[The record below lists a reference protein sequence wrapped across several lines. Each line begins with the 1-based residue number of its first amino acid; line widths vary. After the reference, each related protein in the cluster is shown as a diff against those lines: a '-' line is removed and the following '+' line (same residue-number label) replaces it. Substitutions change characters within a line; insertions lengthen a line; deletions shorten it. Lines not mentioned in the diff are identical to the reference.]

1 LDAAS
6 YCVGSKGLRI
16 GAEIGN
22 IRRTRMQAEQIAQA
36 LGNAKKVGNG
46 WLASC
51 PVSSH
56 GQGNGDRNPSLSV
69 TEGEDGKP
77 LFFCHGGCDQE
88 TVFHAVKDYGL
99 LPDLPNPTDFL
110 TQLKPLPKQ
119 EPVLEQE
126 WHYTDEDG
134 VTQHVKQRYKT
145 ADSKG
150 KSYKQYRVD
159 ENGRRHASMTGAN
172 IVPYQLPEIE
182 FARKTGRTVFLC
194 EGEKAAD
201 AIRSIGAYAT
211 CTHNGASNFPEDV
224 VKYFVGL
231 TVAVVPDNDVVGWEY
246 ARKAVKALKTVTKS
260 IRVVD
265 LGLEEIKEDAYEF
278 VHKYGKVKEDLVEIT
293 KATPSIQNE
302 TDVTTPARLLG
313 VAETQESQEL
323 ELPQQPLQ
331 REGFKLEA
339 WDDIED
345 EPVEWLIQGVI
356 PQRSFVALYAPPA
369 SFKSF
374 VALDIAECIATG
386 RQFLGHEIAKQGAVL
401 YIAGEGHGGI
411 GTRIKALKTHH
422 NTPKG
427 APVYFLRRQVNLRS
441 SQTDLKDLVN
451 AIDELKAIHEIE
463 FKMIIIDTLARA
475 FGGGNENASEDMGA
489 FITAAGAIQ
498 GKYECSLLVVHHAGK
513 DATKGLRGH
522 SSLLGAVDTEL
533 EIIRI
538 EGAQP
543 PKGILHI
550 SKQKDGEDGQ
560 RIGFKM
566 VEVTTGSSGVIDF
579 EGTSSLAVEA
589 DEEMDTDRPNQ
600 ATPPNRTGAGMNQR
614 LALSCLHDAIKKYGE
629 MQVVDGMRNKCIKID
644 QWRDE
649 FKKRMG
655 SDVMPDTLKK
665 AWYRVKADLADS
677 QKVIIYGDLCWAVYA
692 DDDDAKSSNS
702 VVVQIKK

>member
-1 LDAAS
+1 
-6 YCVGSKGLRI
+6 
-16 GAEIGN
+16 
-22 IRRTRMQAEQIAQA
+22 MQAEQIAQA
-36 LGNAKKVGNG
+36 LGNAKKVNG
-46 WLASC
+46 QWMASC

-56 GQGNGDRNPSLSV
+56 GQGNGDRNPSLCVSE
-69 TEGEDGKP
+69 TDEGKP
-77 LFFCHGGCDQE
+77 LFKCFSGCSQE
-88 TVFHAVKDYGL
+88 SVFNAVKDFGL

-110 TQLKPLPKQ
+110 TQIKPLPKQQ

-134 VTQHVKQRYKT
+134 VVQHIKQRYKT
-145 ADSKG
+145 FDSKG
-150 KSYKQYRVD
+150 KTYKQYRVD

-172 IVPYQLPEIE
+172 IVPYNLPEVD

-201 AIRSIGAYAT
+201 ALKSLGVVAT

-224 VKYFVGL
+224 VKHLVGL
-231 TVAVVPDNDVVGWEY
+231 TIAIVPDNDTVGWEY
-246 ARKAVKALKTVTKS
+246 ARKAVAALKSVTKS

-265 LGLEEIKEDAYEF
+265 LQLNEIKEDAYEF
-278 VHKYGKVKEDLVEIT
+278 VHKYHGDKDRLVDLT
-293 KATPSIQNE
+293 KATQAVISE
-302 TDVTTPARLLG
+302 LDVTTPARLFG
-313 VAETQESQEL
+313 VAETPVSQEL
-323 ELPQQPLQ
+323 ELPAVTPV

-345 EPVEWLIQGVI
+345 EPVEWLVQGVI

-386 RQFLGHEIAKQGAVL
+386 RAFLGNQISKQGAVL

-411 GTRIKALKTHH
+411 GTRIKALKIHH
-422 NTPKG
+422 GTPEG
-427 APVYFLRRQVNLRS
+427 TPVYFLRRQVNLRS
-441 SQTDLKDLVN
+441 SQTDLKDLV
-451 AIDELKAIHEIE
+451 ASIDDLKAIHDINFE
-463 FKMIIIDTLARA
+463 MIIIDTLARA

-560 RIGFKM
+560 RIGFRM

-579 EGTSSLAVEA
+579 EGASSLAVEL
-589 DEEMDTDRPNQ
+589 DGEMDTDRPNQ
-600 ATPPNRTGAGMNQR
+600 AIPPNRTGAGMNQR
-614 LALSCLHDAIKKYGE
+614 LALSCLHDAIKKFGE

-655 SDVMPDTLKK
+655 SDVMPATLNK
-665 AWYRVKADLADS
+665 AWYRVKADLADL
-677 QKVIIYGDLCWAVYA
+677 QKVIIYGELCWAVYA
-692 DDDDAKSSNS
+692 DDDGAKSSNS

>member
-1 LDAAS
+1 
-6 YCVGSKGLRI
+6 
-16 GAEIGN
+16 
-22 IRRTRMQAEQIAQA
+22 MQAEQIAQA
-36 LGNAKKVGNG
+36 LGNAKKVNG
-46 WLASC
+46 QWMASC

-56 GQGNGDRNPSLSV
+56 GQGNGDRNPSLCVSE
-69 TEGEDGKP
+69 TDEGKP
-77 LFFCHGGCDQE
+77 LFKCFSGCSQE
-88 TVFHAVKDYGL
+88 SVFQAVKDYGL

-110 TQLKPLPKQ
+110 TQLKPIQKQ
-119 EPVLEQE
+119 DPVLEQE

-134 VTQHVKQRYKT
+134 VVQHIKQRYKT
-145 ADSKG
+145 FDAKG
-150 KSYKQYRVD
+150 KTYKQFRVD

-172 IVPYQLPEIE
+172 IVPYNLPEVD

-201 AIRSIGAYAT
+201 ALKTIGVVAT

-224 VKYFVGL
+224 VKHLVGL
-231 TVAVVPDNDVVGWEY
+231 TIAIVPDNDTVGWEY
-246 ARKAVKALKTVTKS
+246 ARKAVAALKAVTKS

-265 LGLEEIKEDAYEF
+265 LQLDEVKEDAYEF
-278 VHKYGKVKEDLVEIT
+278 VYKYGGDKDRLVDLT
-293 KATPSIQNE
+293 KATQAIASE
-302 TDVTTPARLLG
+302 LDVTTPARLIG
-313 VAETQESQEL
+313 VAETQEMQDL
-323 ELPQQPLQ
+323 ELPEVPLQ

-345 EPVEWLIQGVI
+345 EPVEWLINGVI
-356 PQRSFVALYAPPA
+356 PQKSFVALYAPPA

-374 VALDIAECIATG
+374 IALDIAECIATG
-386 RQFLGHEIAKQGAVL
+386 RAFLGNEITKRGAVL

-411 GTRIKALKTHH
+411 GSRIKALKTHH
-422 NTPKG
+422 ETPVG

-441 SQTDLKDLVN
+441 SKTDLQSLVD
-451 AIDELKAIHEIE
+451 AIDDLKAINDINFEL
-463 FKMIIIDTLARA
+463 IIIDTLARA

-498 GKYECSLLVVHHAGK
+498 GRYECGLLVVHHAGK

-566 VEVTTGSSGVIDF
+566 VEVTTGSTGIIDF
-579 EGTSSLAVEA
+579 EGTSSLAVEH
-589 DEEMDTDRPNQ
+589 DDEMDTERKSAKPPEKKGKGTNQ
-600 ATPPNRTGAGMNQR
+600 K
-614 LALSCLHDAIKKYGE
+614 LALNSLHEAIAKFGE
-629 MQVVDGMRNKCIKID
+629 MQTINGMRNKCIKIE
-644 QWRDE
+644 QWRSE
-649 FKKRMG
+649 FKARIG
-655 SDVMPDTLKK
+655 SDVSPEALKK
-665 AWYRVKADLADS
+665 AWQRVKLDLVEME
-677 QKVIIYGDLCWAVYA
+677 KVTIYDDMCWAVFE
-692 DDDDAKSSNS
+692 DKEDAKQVNS
-702 VVVQIKK
+702 VVALVKK

>member
-1 LDAAS
+1 
-6 YCVGSKGLRI
+6 
-16 GAEIGN
+16 
-22 IRRTRMQAEQIAQA
+22 MQAEQIAQA
-36 LGNAKKVGNG
+36 LGNARKVNG
-46 WLASC
+46 QWMASC

-56 GQGNGDRNPSLSV
+56 GQGNGDRNPSLCVSE
-69 TEGEDGKP
+69 TDEGKP
-77 LFFCHGGCDQE
+77 LFKCFSGCSQE
-88 TVFHAVKDYGL
+88 SVFNAVKDFGL
-99 LPDLPNPTDFL
+99 LPDFPNPTDFL
-110 TQLKPLPKQ
+110 TQIKPLPKQQ

-126 WHYTDEDG
+126 WHYVDEDG
-134 VTQHVKQRYKT
+134 ITQHIKQRYKT
-145 ADSKG
+145 FDAKG
-150 KSYKQYRVD
+150 KTYKQYRVD

-172 IVPYQLPEIE
+172 IVPYNLPEVD

-201 AIRSIGAYAT
+201 ALKSLGVVAT
-211 CTHNGASNFPEDV
+211 CTHQGASSFPEDV
-224 VKYFVGL
+224 VKHLVGL
-231 TVAVVPDNDVVGWEY
+231 TIAIVPDNDAVGWEY
-246 ARKAVKALKTVTKS
+246 ARKAVAALKSVTKS

-278 VHKYGKVKEDLVEIT
+278 VYKYGGDKDRLVDLT
-293 KATPSIQNE
+293 KATQAVVSE
-302 TDVTTPARLLG
+302 MDVTTPARLNNS
-313 VAETQESQEL
+313 VETQETQEL
-323 ELPQQPLQ
+323 ELPQAPLQ

-345 EPVEWLIQGVI
+345 EPVEWLVQGVI

-386 RQFLGHEIAKQGAVL
+386 RAFLGNQISKQGAVL

-411 GTRIKALKTHH
+411 GTRIKALKIHH
-422 NTPKG
+422 GTPEG
-427 APVYFLRRQVNLRS
+427 TPVYFLRRQVNLRS
-441 SQTDLKDLVN
+441 SQTDLKDLVQ
-451 AIDELKAIHEIE
+451 AIDDLKAVGEINFE
-463 FKMIIIDTLARA
+463 MIIIDTLARA

-579 EGTSSLAVEA
+579 EGASSLAVEA

-655 SDVMPDTLKK
+655 SDVMPATLNK
-665 AWYRVKADLADS
+665 AWYRVKADLADL
-677 QKVIIYGDLCWAVYA
+677 QKVIIYGELCWAVYA
-692 DDDDAKSSNS
+692 DDDGAKSSNS

>member
-1 LDAAS
+1 
-6 YCVGSKGLRI
+6 
-16 GAEIGN
+16 
-22 IRRTRMQAEQIAQA
+22 MQAEQIAQA
-36 LGNAKKVGNG
+36 LGNAKKVNG
-46 WLASC
+46 QWMASC

-56 GQGNGDRNPSLSV
+56 GQGNGDRNPSLCVSE
-69 TEGEDGKP
+69 TDEGKP
-77 LFFCHGGCDQE
+77 LFKCFSGCSQDE
-88 TVFHAVKDYGL
+88 VFHAIKNYGL
-99 LPDLPNPTDFL
+99 LKDLPNPTDFL
-110 TQLKPLPKQ
+110 TQIKPLPKQQ

-134 VTQHVKQRYKT
+134 VVQHIKQRYKT
-145 ADSKG
+145 FDAKG
-150 KSYKQYRVD
+150 KTYKQYRVD

-172 IVPYQLPEIE
+172 IVPYNLPEVD

-201 AIRSIGAYAT
+201 ALKSLGVVAT
-211 CTHNGASNFPEDV
+211 CTHNGASNFPDQA
-224 VKYFVGL
+224 VKHLVGL
-231 TVAVVPDNDVVGWEY
+231 TIAIVPDNDAVGWEY
-246 ARKAVKALKTVTKS
+246 ARKAVAALKSVTKS

-278 VHKYGKVKEDLVEIT
+278 VHKYGGDKDRLVDLT
-293 KATPSIQNE
+293 KATQAVTSE
-302 TDVTTPARLLG
+302 MDVTTPARLLG
-313 VAETQESQEL
+313 VAETQETQEL
-323 ELPQQPLQ
+323 ELPQAPPV

-345 EPVEWLIQGVI
+345 EPVEWLVQGVI
-356 PQRSFVALYAPPA
+356 PQKSFVALYAPPA

-386 RQFLGHEIAKQGAVL
+386 RAFLGNEITRRGAVL

-411 GTRIKALKTHH
+411 GTRIKALKIHH
-422 NTPKG
+422 GTPEG
-427 APVYFLRRQVNLRS
+427 TPVYFLRRQVNLRS
-441 SQTDLKDLVN
+441 SQTDLKDLVQ
-451 AIDELKAIHEIE
+451 AIDDLKAIHEIHFE
-463 FKMIIIDTLARA
+463 MIIIDTLARA

-566 VEVTTGSSGVIDF
+566 VEVTTGSSGIVDF

-589 DEEMDTDRPNQ
+589 DDQAINDRKESMKPPDKKGKGTNQ
-600 ATPPNRTGAGMNQR
+600 KI
-614 LALSCLHDAIKKYGE
+614 ALTSLHEAIAKFGE
-629 MQVVDGMRNKCIKID
+629 MQTINGMRNKCIKIE
-644 QWRDE
+644 QWRVE
-649 FKKRMG
+649 FKARLG
-655 SDVMPDTLKK
+655 SDVHPETLKK
-665 AWYRVKADLADS
+665 AWQRVKLDLVEME
-677 QKVIIYGDLCWAVYA
+677 KVVIYDDMCWAVFEEN
-692 DDDDAKSSNS
+692 DDAKQSNS
-702 VVVQIKK
+702 VVSLVKK

>member
-1 LDAAS
+1 
-6 YCVGSKGLRI
+6 
-16 GAEIGN
+16 
-22 IRRTRMQAEQIAQA
+22 MQAEQIAQA
-36 LGNAKKVGNG
+36 LGNAKKVNG
-46 WLASC
+46 QWMASC

-56 GQGNGDRNPSLSV
+56 GQGNGDRNPSLCVSE
-69 TEGEDGKP
+69 TDEGKP
-77 LFFCHGGCDQE
+77 LFKCFSGCSQE
-88 TVFHAVKDYGL
+88 SVFNAVKDYGL

-110 TQLKPLPKQ
+110 TQIKPLPKQQ

-134 VTQHVKQRYKT
+134 VVQHIKQRYKT
-145 ADSKG
+145 FDSKG
-150 KSYKQYRVD
+150 KTYKQYRVD

-172 IVPYQLPEIE
+172 IVPYNLPEVE
-182 FARKTGRTVFLC
+182 YARKTGRTVFLC

-201 AIRSIGAYAT
+201 ALKSIGAYAT
-211 CTHNGASNFPEDV
+211 CTHNGASSFPEDAI
-224 VKYFVGL
+224 KYFVGL
-231 TVAVVPDNDVVGWEY
+231 TVAVVPDNDAVGWDY
-246 ARKAVKALKTVTKS
+246 ARKAVKALKTITNS

-278 VHKYGKVKEDLVEIT
+278 VHKYGKTKQDLIELT
-293 KATPSIQNE
+293 KGRLIVRDEA
-302 TDVTTPARLLG
+302 DVTTPARLNNS
-313 VAETQESQEL
+313 VETQETQEL
-323 ELPQQPLQ
+323 ELPQAPLV

-345 EPVEWLIQGVI
+345 EPVEWLVQGVI

-386 RQFLGHEIAKQGAVL
+386 RPFLGNQIAKQGAVL

-411 GTRIKALKTHH
+411 GTRIKALKIHH
-422 NTPKG
+422 GTPEG
-427 APVYFLRRQVNLRS
+427 TPVYFLRRQVNLRS
-441 SQTDLKDLVN
+441 SKTDLQDLVA
-451 AIDELKAIHEIE
+451 AIDDLKAVGEIE
-463 FKMIIIDTLARA
+463 FEMIIIDTLARA

-579 EGTSSLAVEA
+579 EGASSLAVEA

-600 ATPPNRTGAGMNQR
+600 AIPPNRTGAGMNQR
-614 LALSCLHDAIKKYGE
+614 LALSCLHDAIKKFGE

-655 SDVMPDTLKK
+655 SDVMPATLNK
-665 AWYRVKADLADS
+665 AWYRVKADLADL
-677 QKVIIYGDLCWAVYA
+677 QKVIIYGELCWAVYA
-692 DDDDAKSSNS
+692 DDDGAKSSNS

>member
-1 LDAAS
+1 
-6 YCVGSKGLRI
+6 
-16 GAEIGN
+16 
-22 IRRTRMQAEQIAQA
+22 MQAEQIAQA
-36 LGNAKKVGNG
+36 LGNARRVNG
-46 WLASC
+46 QWMASC

-56 GQGNGDRNPSLSV
+56 GQGNGDRNPSLCVSE
-69 TEGEDGKP
+69 TDEGKP
-77 LFFCHGGCDQE
+77 LFKCFSGCSQE
-88 TVFHAVKDYGL
+88 SVFNAVKDFGL

-110 TQLKPLPKQ
+110 TQIKPLPKQQ

-134 VTQHVKQRYKT
+134 VVQHIKQRYKT
-145 ADSKG
+145 FDSKG
-150 KSYKQYRVD
+150 KTYKQYRVD

-172 IVPYQLPEIE
+172 IVPYNLPEVD

-201 AIRSIGAYAT
+201 ALKSLGVVAT
-211 CTHNGASNFPEDV
+211 CTHQGASSFPDQA
-224 VKYFVGL
+224 VKHLVGL
-231 TVAVVPDNDVVGWEY
+231 TIAIVPDNDTVGWEY
-246 ARKAVKALKTVTKS
+246 ARKAVAALKSVTKS

-278 VHKYGKVKEDLVEIT
+278 VYKYGGDKDRLVDLT
-293 KATPSIQNE
+293 KATQAVTSE
-302 TDVTTPARLLG
+302 LDVTTPARLNNF
-313 VAETQESQEL
+313 VETQETQEL
-323 ELPQQPLQ
+323 ELPQAPLQ

-345 EPVEWLIQGVI
+345 EPVEWLVQGVI

-386 RQFLGHEIAKQGAVL
+386 RPFLGNQISKQGAVL

-411 GTRIKALKTHH
+411 GTRIKALKIHH
-422 NTPKG
+422 GTPEG
-427 APVYFLRRQVNLRS
+427 TPVYFLRRQVNLRS
-441 SQTDLKDLVN
+441 SQTDLKDLVA
-451 AIDELKAIHEIE
+451 AIDDLKAIHEIHFE
-463 FKMIIIDTLARA
+463 MIIIDTLARA

-560 RIGFKM
+560 RIGFRM

-589 DEEMDTDRPNQ
+589 DEEIDTDRPNQ
-600 ATPPNRTGAGMNQR
+600 AIPPNRTGAGMNQR

-655 SDVMPDTLKK
+655 SDVMPATLNK
-665 AWYRVKADLADS
+665 AWYRVKADLADL
-677 QKVIIYGDLCWAVYA
+677 QKVIIYGELCWAVYA
-692 DDDDAKSSNS
+692 DDDGAKSSNS

>member
-1 LDAAS
+1 
-6 YCVGSKGLRI
+6 
-16 GAEIGN
+16 
-22 IRRTRMQAEQIAQA
+22 MQAEQIAQA
-36 LGNAKKVGNG
+36 LGNAKKVNG
-46 WLASC
+46 QWMASC

-56 GQGNGDRNPSLSV
+56 GQGNGDRNPSLCVSE
-69 TEGEDGKP
+69 TDEGKP
-77 LFFCHGGCDQE
+77 LFKCFSGCSQE
-88 TVFHAVKDYGL
+88 SVFNAVKDFGL

-110 TQLKPLPKQ
+110 TQIKPLPKQQ

-134 VTQHVKQRYKT
+134 VVQHIKQRYKT
-145 ADSKG
+145 FDAKG
-150 KSYKQYRVD
+150 KTYKQYRVD

-172 IVPYQLPEIE
+172 IVPYNLPEVD

-201 AIRSIGAYAT
+201 ALKSLGVVAT
-211 CTHNGASNFPEDV
+211 CTHNGASSFPEDV
-224 VKYFVGL
+224 VKHLVGL
-231 TVAVVPDNDVVGWEY
+231 TIAIVPDNDTVGWEY
-246 ARKAVKALKTVTKS
+246 ARKAVAALKSVTKS

-278 VHKYGKVKEDLVEIT
+278 VHKYGGDKDRLVDLT
-293 KATPSIQNE
+293 KATQAVTSE
-302 TDVTTPARLLG
+302 LDVTTPARLLG
-313 VAETQESQEL
+313 VVETQETQEL
-323 ELPQQPLQ
+323 ELPQAPLV

-345 EPVEWLIQGVI
+345 EPVEWLVQGVI

-386 RQFLGHEIAKQGAVL
+386 RPFLGNQIAKQGAVL

-411 GTRIKALKTHH
+411 GSRIKALKIHH
-422 NTPKG
+422 GTPEG
-427 APVYFLRRQVNLRS
+427 TPVYFLRRQVNLRS
-441 SQTDLKDLVN
+441 SQTDLKDLVA
-451 AIDELKAIHEIE
+451 AIDDLKAIHEIHFE
-463 FKMIIIDTLARA
+463 MIIIDTLARA

-566 VEVTTGSSGVIDF
+566 VEVTTGSSGIVDF

>member
-1 LDAAS
+1 
-6 YCVGSKGLRI
+6 
-16 GAEIGN
+16 
-22 IRRTRMQAEQIAQA
+22 
-36 LGNAKKVGNG
+36 
-46 WLASC
+46 
-51 PVSSH
+51 
-56 GQGNGDRNPSLSV
+56 
-69 TEGEDGKP
+69 
-77 LFFCHGGCDQE
+77 
-88 TVFHAVKDYGL
+88 VKDYGL
-99 LPDLPNPTDFL
+99 LDDLPNPTDFL
-110 TQLKPLPKQ
+110 TQIKPLPKQQ

-134 VTQHVKQRYKT
+134 VVQHIKQRYKT
-145 ADSKG
+145 FDAKG
-150 KSYKQYRVD
+150 KTYKQYRVD

-172 IVPYQLPEIE
+172 IVPYNLPEVD

-201 AIRSIGAYAT
+201 ALKSLGVVAT

-224 VKYFVGL
+224 VKHLVGL
-231 TVAVVPDNDVVGWEY
+231 TIAIVPDNDTVGWDY
-246 ARKAVKALKTVTKS
+246 ARKAVAALKSVTKS

-265 LGLEEIKEDAYEF
+265 LQLDEVKEDAYEF
-278 VHKYGKVKEDLVEIT
+278 VHKYGGDKDRLVDLT
-293 KATPSIQNE
+293 KATQAVVSE
-302 TDVTTPARLLG
+302 LDVTTPARLNNS
-313 VAETQESQEL
+313 AETQETQEL
-323 ELPQQPLQ
+323 ELPAVTPI

-339 WDDIED
+339 WDDIQD
-345 EPVEWLIQGVI
+345 EPVEWLVQGVI

-374 VALDIAECIATG
+374 IALDIAECIATG
-386 RQFLGHEIAKQGAVL
+386 RAFLGNEITRKGAVL

-411 GTRIKALKTHH
+411 GSRIKALKTHH
-422 NTPKG
+422 NTPVG

-441 SQTDLKDLVN
+441 SKTDLQDLVA
-451 AIDELKAIHEIE
+451 AIDDLKAIHEINFE
-463 FKMIIIDTLARA
+463 LIIIDTLARA

-498 GKYECSLLVVHHAGK
+498 GRYTCGLLVVHHAGK

-566 VEVTTGSSGVIDF
+566 VEVTTGSSGIVDF
-579 EGTSSLAVEA
+579 EGASSLAVEP
-589 DEEMDTDRPNQ
+589 DEEMDTERKSIK
-600 ATPPNRTGAGMNQR
+600 PPDKTGKGMNQR
-614 LALSCLHDAIKKYGE
+614 LALNCLHDSIKKFGE
-629 MQVVDGMRNKCIKID
+629 MKVIDDKRNKCIKLD
-644 QWRDE
+644 LWRDE

-655 SDVMPDTLKK
+655 SDVQLASFNK
-665 AWYRVKADLADS
+665 AWYRVKADLVDFK
-677 QKVIIYGDLCWAVYA
+677 KVVIYGDMCWAVYA
-692 DDDDAKSSNS
+692 EDDDAKTANS
-702 VVVQIKK
+702 VVVSIKK

>member
-1 LDAAS
+1 
-6 YCVGSKGLRI
+6 
-16 GAEIGN
+16 
-22 IRRTRMQAEQIAQA
+22 MQAEQIAQA
-36 LGNAKKVGNG
+36 LGNAKKVNG
-46 WLASC
+46 QWMASC

-56 GQGNGDRNPSLSV
+56 GQGNGDRNPSLCVSE
-69 TEGEDGKP
+69 TDEGKP
-77 LFFCHGGCDQE
+77 LFKCFSGCSQE
-88 TVFHAVKDYGL
+88 EVFNAIKHYGL
-99 LPDLPNPTDFL
+99 LKDLPNPTDFL
-110 TQLKPLPKQ
+110 TQLKPIQKQ
-119 EPVLEQE
+119 DPVLEQE

-134 VTQHVKQRYKT
+134 VVQHIKQRYKT
-145 ADSKG
+145 FDAKG
-150 KSYKQYRVD
+150 KTYKQFKVD

-172 IVPYQLPEIE
+172 IVPYNLPEVD

-201 AIRSIGAYAT
+201 ALKTIGVVAT

-224 VKYFVGL
+224 VKHLVGL
-231 TVAVVPDNDVVGWEY
+231 TIAIVPDNDTVGWEY
-246 ARKAVKALKTVTKS
+246 ARKAVAALKAVTKS

-265 LGLEEIKEDAYEF
+265 LQLNEIKEDAYEF
-278 VHKYGKVKEDLVEIT
+278 VYKYGGDKDRLVDLT
-293 KATPSIQNE
+293 KATQAVTSE
-302 TDVTTPARLLG
+302 MDVTTPARLLG
-313 VAETQESQEL
+313 VVETQENQDL
-323 ELPQQPLQ
+323 ELPAVTPT

-386 RQFLGHEIAKQGAVL
+386 RTFLGHEISKQGAVL

-422 NTPKG
+422 NTPENT
-427 APVYFLRRQVNLRS
+427 PVYFLRRQVNLRS
-441 SQTDLKDLVN
+441 SKTDLQDLVN
-451 AIDELKAIHEIE
+451 AIDDLKAINEINFE
-463 FKMIIIDTLARA
+463 LIIIDTLARA

-560 RIGFKM
+560 RIGFRM
-566 VEVTTGSSGVIDF
+566 VEVSSTSGGVVDF
-579 EGTSSLAVEA
+579 ESGDSSLAVEA
-589 DEEMDTDRPNQ
+589 DDEAINDRKESMKPPDKKGKGTNQ
-600 ATPPNRTGAGMNQR
+600 KI
-614 LALSCLHDAIKKYGE
+614 ALTSLHEAIAKFGE
-629 MQVVDGMRNKCIKID
+629 MQTINGMRNKCIKIE
-644 QWRDE
+644 QWRVE
-649 FKKRMG
+649 FKARLG
-655 SDVMPDTLKK
+655 SDVHPETLKK
-665 AWYRVKADLADS
+665 AWQRVKLDLVEME
-677 QKVIIYGDLCWAVYA
+677 KVTIYDDMCWAVFEEKE
-692 DDDDAKSSNS
+692 DAKHVNS
-702 VVVQIKK
+702 VVALVKK

>member
-1 LDAAS
+1 
-6 YCVGSKGLRI
+6 
-16 GAEIGN
+16 
-22 IRRTRMQAEQIAQA
+22 MQAEQIAQA
-36 LGNAKKVGNG
+36 LGNARKVNG
-46 WLASC
+46 QWMASC

-56 GQGNGDRNPSLSV
+56 GQGNGDKNPSLCVSE
-69 TEGEDGKP
+69 TDEGKP
-77 LFFCHGGCDQE
+77 LFKCFSGCSQE
-88 TVFHAVKDYGL
+88 SVFNAVKDYGL
-99 LPDLPNPTDFL
+99 LDDLPNPTDFL
-110 TQLKPLPKQ
+110 TQIKPLPKQQ

-134 VTQHVKQRYKT
+134 VVQHIKQRYKT
-145 ADSKG
+145 FDSKG
-150 KSYKQYRVD
+150 KTYKQYRVD

-172 IVPYQLPEIE
+172 IVPYNLPEVD

-201 AIRSIGAYAT
+201 ALKSLGVVAT

-224 VKYFVGL
+224 VKHLVGL
-231 TVAVVPDNDVVGWEY
+231 TIAIVPDNDTVGWEY
-246 ARKAVKALKTVTKS
+246 ARKAVAALKAVTKS

-278 VHKYGKVKEDLVEIT
+278 VYKYGGDKDRLVDLT
-293 KATPSIQNE
+293 KATQAVISE
-302 TDVTTPARLLG
+302 MDVTTPARLNNSAETP
-313 VAETQESQEL
+313 VAEEL
-323 ELPQQPLQ
+323 ELPQVPLQ

-339 WDDIED
+339 WDSIED

-356 PQRSFVALYAPPA
+356 PQKSFVALYAPPA

-386 RQFLGHEIAKQGAVL
+386 RAFLGNQITRQGAVL

-411 GTRIKALKTHH
+411 GSRIKALKTHH
-422 NTPKG
+422 KTPVG

-441 SQTDLKDLVN
+441 SKTDLQDLVN
-451 AIDELKAIHEIE
+451 AIDDLKAIHEINFE
-463 FKMIIIDTLARA
+463 LIIIDTLARA

-513 DATKGLRGH
+513 DTTKGLRGH

-566 VEVTTGSSGVIDF
+566 VEVTTGSSGIVDF
-579 EGTSSLAVEA
+579 EGASSLAVEP
-589 DEEMDTDRPNQ
+589 DEEIDTDRPNQ
-600 ATPPNRTGAGMNQR
+600 AIPPNRTGAGLNQR
-614 LALSCLHDAIKKYGE
+614 LALSCLHDAIKKFGE

-655 SDVMPDTLKK
+655 SDVMPATLNK
-665 AWYRVKADLADS
+665 AWYRVKADLADL
-677 QKVIIYGDLCWAVYA
+677 QKVIIYGELCWAVYA
-692 DDDDAKSSNS
+692 DDDGAKSSNS

>member
-1 LDAAS
+1 
-6 YCVGSKGLRI
+6 
-16 GAEIGN
+16 
-22 IRRTRMQAEQIAQA
+22 MQAEQIAQA
-36 LGNAKKVGNG
+36 LGNARKVNG
-46 WLASC
+46 QWMASC

-56 GQGNGDRNPSLSV
+56 GQGNGDRNPSLCVSE
-69 TEGEDGKP
+69 TDEGKP
-77 LFFCHGGCDQE
+77 LFKCFSGCSQE
-88 TVFHAVKDYGL
+88 SVFNAVKDYGL

-110 TQLKPLPKQ
+110 TQLKPIQKQ
-119 EPVLEQE
+119 DPVLEQE

-134 VTQHVKQRYKT
+134 VVQHIKQRYKT
-145 ADSKG
+145 FDAKG
-150 KSYKQYRVD
+150 KTYKQYRVD

-172 IVPYQLPEIE
+172 IVPYNLPEVD

-201 AIRSIGAYAT
+201 ALKSLGVVAT

-224 VKYFVGL
+224 VKHLVGL
-231 TVAVVPDNDVVGWEY
+231 TIAIVPDNDTVGWEY
-246 ARKAVKALKTVTKS
+246 ARKAVAALKAVTKS

-265 LGLEEIKEDAYEF
+265 LQLDEVKEDAYEF
-278 VHKYGKVKEDLVEIT
+278 VYKYGGDKDRLVDLT
-293 KATPSIQNE
+293 KATQAIASE
-302 TDVTTPARLLG
+302 LDVTTPARLIG
-313 VAETQESQEL
+313 VAETQENQDL
-323 ELPQQPLQ
+323 ELPAVTPT

-345 EPVEWLIQGVI
+345 EPVEWLINGVI
-356 PQRSFVALYAPPA
+356 PQKSFVALYAPPA

-374 VALDIAECIATG
+374 IALDIAECIATG
-386 RQFLGHEIAKQGAVL
+386 RAFLGNEITRRGAVL

-411 GTRIKALKTHH
+411 GSRIKALKTHH
-422 NTPKG
+422 ETPVG

-441 SQTDLKDLVN
+441 SKTDLQSLVD
-451 AIDELKAIHEIE
+451 AIDDLKAINEINFE
-463 FKMIIIDTLARA
+463 LIIIDTLARA

-498 GKYECSLLVVHHAGK
+498 GRYECGLLVVHHAGK

-566 VEVTTGSSGVIDF
+566 VEVTTGSTGIIDF
-579 EGTSSLAVEA
+579 EGTSSLAVEH
-589 DEEMDTDRPNQ
+589 DDEMDTERKSAKPPEKKGKGTNQ
-600 ATPPNRTGAGMNQR
+600 K
-614 LALSCLHDAIKKYGE
+614 LALNSLHEAIAKFGE
-629 MQVVDGMRNKCIKID
+629 MQTINGMRNKCIKIE
-644 QWRDE
+644 QWRSE
-649 FKKRMG
+649 FKARIG
-655 SDVMPDTLKK
+655 SDVSPETLKK
-665 AWYRVKADLADS
+665 AWQRVKLDLVEME
-677 QKVIIYGDLCWAVYA
+677 KVTIYDDMCWAVFEEKE
-692 DDDDAKSSNS
+692 DAKQVNS
-702 VVVQIKK
+702 VVALVKK

>member
-1 LDAAS
+1 
-6 YCVGSKGLRI
+6 
-16 GAEIGN
+16 
-22 IRRTRMQAEQIAQA
+22 M
-36 LGNAKKVGNG
+36 
-46 WLASC
+46 
-51 PVSSH
+51 
-56 GQGNGDRNPSLSV
+56 
-69 TEGEDGKP
+69 
-77 LFFCHGGCDQE
+77 
-88 TVFHAVKDYGL
+88 
-99 LPDLPNPTDFL
+99 DFL
-110 TQLKPLPKQ
+110 TQIKPLPKPQ

-134 VTQHVKQRYKT
+134 ITQHIKQRYKT
-145 ADSKG
+145 FDAKG
-150 KSYKQYRVD
+150 KTYKQFRVD

-172 IVPYQLPEIE
+172 IVPYNLPEVD

-201 AIRSIGAYAT
+201 ALKSLGVVAT

-224 VKYFVGL
+224 VKHLVGL
-231 TVAVVPDNDVVGWEY
+231 TIAIVPDNDTVGWEY
-246 ARKAVKALKTVTKS
+246 ARKAVAALKAVTKS

-278 VHKYGKVKEDLVEIT
+278 VYKYGGDKDRLVDLT
-293 KATPSIQNE
+293 KATQAIASE
-302 TDVTTPARLLG
+302 MDVTTPARLIEY
-313 VAETQESQEL
+313 AQPEEKAEL
-323 ELPQQPLQ
+323 ELPQAPLQ

-339 WDDIED
+339 WDSIED
-345 EPVEWLIQGVI
+345 EPVEWLVQGVI

-374 VALDIAECIATG
+374 IALDIAECIATG
-386 RQFLGHEIAKQGAVL
+386 RAFLGNQITKQGAVL

-411 GTRIKALKTHH
+411 GSRIKALKTHH
-422 NTPKG
+422 NTPVG

-441 SQTDLKDLVN
+441 SKTDLQDLVN
-451 AIDELKAIHEIE
+451 AIDDLKAIHEINFE
-463 FKMIIIDTLARA
+463 LIIIDTLARS
-475 FGGGNENASEDMGA
+475 FGGGNENASEDMGSW
-489 FITAAGAIQ
+489 ITAAGAIQ
-498 GKYECSLLVVHHAGK
+498 QRYTCGLLVVHHAGK

-566 VEVTTGSSGVIDF
+566 VEVTTGSSGIVDF
-579 EGTSSLAVEA
+579 EGASSLAVEP

-600 ATPPNRTGAGMNQR
+600 AIPPNRTGAGLNQR
-614 LALSCLHDAIKKYGE
+614 LALSCLHDAIKKFGE

-655 SDVMPDTLKK
+655 SDVMPATLNK
-665 AWYRVKADLADS
+665 AWYRVKADLADL
-677 QKVIIYGDLCWAVYA
+677 QKVIIYGELCWAVYA
-692 DDDDAKSSNS
+692 DDDGAKSSNS

>member
-1 LDAAS
+1 
-6 YCVGSKGLRI
+6 
-16 GAEIGN
+16 
-22 IRRTRMQAEQIAQA
+22 MQAEQIAQA
-36 LGNAKKVGNG
+36 LGNAKKVNG
-46 WLASC
+46 QWMASC

-56 GQGNGDRNPSLSV
+56 GQGNGDRNPSLCVSE
-69 TEGEDGKP
+69 TDEGKP
-77 LFFCHGGCDQE
+77 LFKCFSGCSQE
-88 TVFHAVKDYGL
+88 SVFNAVKDYGL

-110 TQLKPLPKQ
+110 TQIKPLPKQQ

-134 VTQHVKQRYKT
+134 VVQHIKQRYKT
-145 ADSKG
+145 FDSKG
-150 KSYKQYRVD
+150 KTYKQYRVD

-172 IVPYQLPEIE
+172 IVPYNLPEVD

-201 AIRSIGAYAT
+201 ALKSLGVVAT

-224 VKYFVGL
+224 VKHLVGL
-231 TVAVVPDNDVVGWEY
+231 TIAIVPDNDTVGWEY
-246 ARKAVKALKTVTKS
+246 ARKAVAALKSVTKS

-265 LGLEEIKEDAYEF
+265 LQLNEIKEDAYEF
-278 VHKYGKVKEDLVEIT
+278 VHKYHGDKDRLVDLT
-293 KATPSIQNE
+293 KATQAVISE
-302 TDVTTPARLLG
+302 LDVTTPARLFG
-313 VAETQESQEL
+313 VAETPVSQEL
-323 ELPQQPLQ
+323 ELPAVTPV

-345 EPVEWLIQGVI
+345 EPVEWLVQGVI

-386 RQFLGHEIAKQGAVL
+386 RAFLGNQISKQGAVL

-411 GTRIKALKTHH
+411 GTRIKALKIHH
-422 NTPKG
+422 GTPEG
-427 APVYFLRRQVNLRS
+427 TPVYFLRRQVNLRS
-441 SQTDLKDLVN
+441 SQTDLKDLV
-451 AIDELKAIHEIE
+451 ASIDDLKAIHDINFE
-463 FKMIIIDTLARA
+463 MIIIDTLARA

-560 RIGFKM
+560 RIGFRM

-579 EGTSSLAVEA
+579 EGASSLAVEL
-589 DEEMDTDRPNQ
+589 DGEMDTDRPNQ
-600 ATPPNRTGAGMNQR
+600 AIPPNRTGAGMNQR
-614 LALSCLHDAIKKYGE
+614 LALSCLHDAIKKFGE

-655 SDVMPDTLKK
+655 SDVMPATLNK
-665 AWYRVKADLADS
+665 AWYRVKADLADL
-677 QKVIIYGDLCWAVYA
+677 QKVIIYGELCWAVYA
-692 DDDDAKSSNS
+692 DDDGAKSSNS
-702 VVVQIKK
+702 VAVQIKK

>member
-1 LDAAS
+1 
-6 YCVGSKGLRI
+6 
-16 GAEIGN
+16 
-22 IRRTRMQAEQIAQA
+22 MQAEQIAQA
-36 LGNAKKVGNG
+36 LGNAKKVGGG

-69 TEGEDGKP
+69 TDAEDGKV
-77 LFFCHGGCDQE
+77 LFKCHGGCEQDQ
-88 TVFHAVKDYGL
+88 VFGAVKDYGL

-110 TQLKPLPKQ
+110 TQIKPLPKQ
-119 EPVLEQE
+119 NPVLEQE

-134 VTQHVKQRYKT
+134 VTQHIKQRYKT
-145 ADSKG
+145 FDDKG
-150 KSYKQYRVD
+150 KTYKQFKVD
-159 ENGRRHASMTGAN
+159 ENGIKHASMTGAN

-201 AIRSIGAYAT
+201 SIRSIGAYAT
-211 CTHNGASNFPEDV
+211 CTHAGAGSFPEDV

-231 TVAVVPDNDVVGWEY
+231 TVAVIPDNDVVGWEY

-265 LGLEEIKEDAYEF
+265 LGLDDIKEDAYEF
-278 VHKYGKVKEDLVEIT
+278 VNKYGKGKEDLVEIT
-293 KATPSIQNE
+293 KQVKPVQSE
-302 TDVTTPARLLG
+302 DDVTTPARLIG
-313 VAETQESQEL
+313 VAETPVTEEL
-323 ELPQQPLQ
+323 ELPAVTPV

-339 WDDIED
+339 WDSIED
-345 EPVEWLIQGVI
+345 EPVEWLVKGVI
-356 PQRSFVALYAPPA
+356 PQRAFVALYAPPA

-374 VALDIAECIATG
+374 LALDIAECIATG
-386 RQFLGHEIAKQGAVL
+386 RRFLGNEITKQGAVL

-411 GTRIKALKTHH
+411 GTRIKALKIHH
-422 NTPKG
+422 STPAG
-427 APVYFLRRQVNLRS
+427 TPVYFLRRQVNLRS
-441 SQTDLKDLVN
+441 SQTDLKDLVA
-451 AIDELKAIHEIE
+451 AIDDLKAINDINFEL
-463 FKMIIIDTLARA
+463 IIIDTLARA

-560 RIGFKM
+560 RIGFRM

-579 EGTSSLAVEA
+579 EGASSLAVEPD
-589 DEEMDTDRPNQ
+589 DEAENDRREANKPPDKKGKGTNQ
-600 ATPPNRTGAGMNQR
+600 K
-614 LALSCLHDAIKKYGE
+614 LALNSLHEAIAKFGE
-629 MQVVDGMRNKCIKID
+629 MQTINGMRNKCIKLD
-644 QWRDE
+644 HWRNE
-649 FKKRMG
+649 FKARIG
-655 SDVMPDTLKK
+655 SDVSPETLKK
-665 AWYRVKADLADS
+665 AWQRIKLDLVEM
-677 QKVIIYGDLCWAVYA
+677 QKVTIYGDMCWAVF
-692 DDDDAKSSNS
+692 DEHEDSKQPKSL
-702 VVVQIKK
+702 VTLVKK